1 MTISK
6 PGLDLIKSF
15 EGFRSKPYH
24 CSAGVSTIGYGSTYY
39 EGGRHVKMS
48 DTPVSKARATQILE
62 HQVNNVYSSS
72 VNRYVTVP
80 LTQNQFDALVSFTY
94 NLGAGALRSS
104 TLLKK
109 LNQGNYKRAAE
120 EFLKW
125 DRAGGKRLKGLTKRR
140 RAEAKLFFN

>member
-6 PGLDLIKSF
+6 LGLDLIKSF

-94 NLGAGALRSS
+94 NLGAGALKSS
-104 TLLKK
+104 TLLRK
-109 LNQGNYKRAAE
+109 LNQGKYQRAAN

-125 DRAGGKRLKGLTKRR
+125 DKAGGRRLKGLTKRR
-140 RAEAKLFFN
+140 KKERDLFLK